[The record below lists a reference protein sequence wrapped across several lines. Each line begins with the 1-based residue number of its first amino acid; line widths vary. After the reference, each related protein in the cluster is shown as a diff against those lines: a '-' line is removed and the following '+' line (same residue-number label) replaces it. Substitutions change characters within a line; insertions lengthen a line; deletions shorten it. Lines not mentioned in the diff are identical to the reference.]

1 MSNTI
6 LCLAAPERP
15 RFTLSAFVKTDKNE
29 TVTSSTSKAA
39 AVAAAAALMCWVNTL
54 VTQPVLVLFYG
65 RLSLILRGTRGYADV
80 LVWTFQ
86 PWVQPNGGDDT
97 INRH

>member
-6 LCLAAPERP
+6 LYLAAPVRP

-29 TVTSSTSKAA
+29 TVTPSTSKA
-39 AVAAAAALMCWVNTL
+39 VAAAALMCWVNTL
-54 VTQPVLVLFYG
+54 VTQPVLVLFHG
-65 RLSLILRGTRGYADV
+65 RLSLILRGTRGYVDV

>member
-1 MSNTI
+1 MRH
-6 LCLAAPERP
+6 LARSCQIQ
-15 RFTLSAFVKTDKNE
+15 FCIWLLKTDKNE
-29 TVTSSTSKAA
+29 TVTPSASKAG
-39 AVAAAAALMCWVNTL
+39 AVAAAALMCWVNTL
-54 VTQPVLVLFYG
+54 VTQPVLVLFHG
-65 RLSLILRGTRGYADV
+65 RLPLILRGTSGYVDV